1 MPTNFSQEQRDA
13 LFNKFYEQG
22 DGLLSSLGYKKMKIV
37 DIANAVGIGTGTFY
51 NFFKSKD
58 EYILWLI
65 GKRKAEAIAK
75 FNMLADEYDNQIP
88 LFALEQYLYD
98 MVSNYNIYRY
108 LNQEEYNFL
117 QDKYGLLDRRDEKI
131 AENAIMMMS
140 KLDTDKSIDSFKV
153 FSEAYSIVVIGTSDL
168 SKLNE
173 NYLDEAIRN
182 LVNAA
187 ASILY

>member
-1 MPTNFSQEQRDA
+1 MPINFTQEERDA

-22 DGLLSSLGYKKMKIV
+22 DGLLARLGYKKMKV
-37 DIANAVGIGTGTFY
+37 ADIANAVGVGTGTFY

-65 GKRKAEAIAK
+65 GKRKLEAIAK
-75 FNMLADEYDNQIP
+75 FNSLADKYNDKIP
-88 LFALEQYLYD
+88 LFALEEYLYD

-108 LNQEEYNFL
+108 LNQEEYNHL
-117 QDKYGLLDRRDEKI
+117 QQKYGLLDKRDEKI
-131 AENAIMMMS
+131 EENAIIMMS
-140 KLDTDKSIDSFKV
+140 KLDTDKTVDSFKV
-153 FSEAYSIVVIGTSDL
+153 FSEAYSIIVIGTSDL

-173 NYLDEAIRN
+173 NYLDEATRSLI
-182 LVNAA
+182 NAA